1 MRLHSAAA
9 LVVYLC
15 LWIPVAHANEA
26 PEDQDASGDDDEF
39 SASGSGDDDIW
50 IDDPV
55 KTTQAS
61 PNTTEAAWFTT
72 PDAFPEDSSTTTP
85 FIVLDNK
92 PETSGDITEAFL
104 PRTTEITGTE
114 AFLPRSTE
122 NTETEA
128 FLPRTTEITET
139 ERKIFDLIK
148 PLGEEGETTT
158 VKNEEQPET
167 TTVNNE
173 EQPET
178 TTVNNEEQPETTTV
192 NNEEQPETT
201 QPPAGEPPVVPS
213 IEKEYTT
220 ADYDEERT
228 TDSSNIEPEEEE
240 TMVYKE
246 PEPVATEA
254 PDMETTPL
262 VLSTTSESNLAD
274 TEASGDAVESTTVET
289 NFIEDTI
296 SDKGQPVVESKQPTL
311 TDVDFEIDNEIKPRS
326 QPGSGSDSEYARGS
340 DNDSLL
346 ERKEVLAG
354 VIAGGVVGL
363 AFAIMLVSLMVYRM
377 KKKDEG
383 SYSLDEHKHPNGG
396 YQKPQKQEE
405 FLA

>member
-61 PNTTEAAWFTT
+61 PNATEAAWFTT
-72 PDAFPEDSSTTTP
+72 PDAFPEDSTTTTP

-92 PETSGDITEAFL
+92 AETSGDITEAFL

-158 VKNEEQPET
+158 V
-167 TTVNNE
+167 
-173 EQPET
+173 
-178 TTVNNEEQPETTTV
+178 NNEEQPETTTV

-201 QPPAGEPPVVPS
+201 QPPALEPPVVPTS
-213 IEKEYTT
+213 
-220 ADYDEERT
+220 
-228 TDSSNIEPEEEE
+228 DSSNIEPEEEE